1 MNKMERTSSLLIRQ
15 LMQPA
20 LFDHPVKNLRLVET
34 HVSWVLLTG
43 DYAYKIK
50 KPLNLGFLDFSTLEK
65 RRFYCEEEVRL
76 NRRLAGDY
84 YLGVIPVTGVPEH
97 PRWGGAGKAME
108 YAVKMRQFPQD
119 AQLDRILDR
128 GRLEPRHMDAFAHLI
143 ADFHARASVASTS
156 GGYGTPAH
164 IYHPVAENFTQ
175 LEKPCAA
182 VGLSLQLEKLRHWSG
197 ESFSRLEPAFEQ
209 RKEQGFVRECH
220 GDMHL
225 RNMAWVDDQPLV
237 FDCIEF
243 NPDLRWIDVVSETAF
258 LVMDLLQRQEPELAW
273 RFLNVYLEV
282 GGDYAGMELL
292 PFYLTYR
299 AMVRAKVAAIR
310 ASQAGIAAEDRIE
323 AEKELGGYLQL
334 AERCS
339 HNRQPRLLITRG
351 LSASGKST
359 LTSLLLE
366 KLGAIRIRSDVERK
380 RLFGMS
386 RNDSAESA
394 FGKGIYSSAAS
405 EKTYARLLQ
414 LAAVLLEAGFPVIVD
429 AAFLQAEQRR
439 PFQLLAA
446 TKQLPYIIL
455 ELQVSKD
462 TLRKRI
468 QRRVKGVSDAD
479 LDVLE
484 RQFQLWKELE
494 TEEQGHC
501 VCIDMEKEPELEQLL
516 RRLRAV
522 A

>member
-1 MNKMERTSSLLIRQ
+1 MDTARKLVDTLIEQDALGHTAAVTQLL
-15 LMQPA
+15 
-20 LFDHPVKNLRLVET
+20 ET
-34 HVSWVLLTG
+34 HAAWIILTG
-43 DYAYKIK
+43 EFAWKIK
-50 KPLNLGFLDFSTLEK
+50 KPVNFGFLDYSTLEK
-65 RRFYCEEEVRL
+65 RHFYCDEELRL
-76 NRRLAGDY
+76 NRRFAPQIYLDVVAITGSAECPRPGGD
-84 YLGVIPVTGVPEH
+84 GPVL
-97 PRWGGAGKAME
+97 E
-108 YAVKMRQFPQD
+108 YAVRMRQFP
-119 AQLDRILDR
+119 AGSLLSQLAEK
-128 GRLEPRHMDAFAHLI
+128 GRLEVRYIDQLVERVAGFHHSTAVAPADAPYGEAERIH
-143 ADFHARASVASTS
+143 HWASENFQ
-156 GGYGTPAH
+156 H
-164 IYHPVAENFTQ
+164 IRPFLNAPGEIEQLERFRQWAENEHQ
-175 LEKPCAA
+175 
-182 VGLSLQLEKLRHWSG
+182 
-197 ESFSRLEPAFEQ
+197 RLGPLMLH
-209 RKEQGFVRECH
+209 RKQQGAIRECH
-220 GDMHL
+220 GDLHL
-225 RNMAWVDDQPLV
+225 GNITLIDDQVTV

-292 PFYLTYR
+292 PFYLAYR